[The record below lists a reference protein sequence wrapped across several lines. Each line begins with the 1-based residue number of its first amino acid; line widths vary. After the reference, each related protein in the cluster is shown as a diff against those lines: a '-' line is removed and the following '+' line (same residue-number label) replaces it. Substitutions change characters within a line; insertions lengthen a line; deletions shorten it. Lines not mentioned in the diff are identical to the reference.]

1 MKCKICNGSGFEK
14 IYLDMAGLEY
24 ENRTCRGCSGK
35 GESKPRVLNKHVHGV
50 PKDAVYIGR
59 GSYWGNPF
67 HIGQDGTRD
76 EVIEKYI
83 KWFLEDPSR
92 IKRAKIELRDKNL
105 VCYCS
110 PSRCH
115 GDFLLELANMEC
127 DQ

>member
-1 MKCKICNGSGFEK
+1 MKCKICSGSGFEK

-24 ENRTCRGCSGK
+24 EHRICRGCSGT

-50 PKDAVYIGR
+50 PKDAVYIG
-59 GSYWGNPF
+59 
-67 HIGQDGTRD
+67 QDGNRD

-92 IKRAKIELRDKNL
+92 VKRAKIELRDKNL

-115 GDFLLELANMEC
+115 GDFLLELANMER